1 MNKPTTQ
8 SQRLKDDN
16 LMQYVEQIIT
26 NMRAAIATYPE
37 PVPELTVVETA
48 LIDFRLS
55 ATEAAYRDGRA
66 IRIRQDKRKH
76 LEYLL
81 SELAKYVDTIANKD
95 ANLILASGFVLPK
108 ETQSYAGPVPKATH
122 LVAHP
127 QQVGSRR
134 IKLKVDRWKG
144 ARMYQFQF
152 RKKGETEWSTQFSS
166 KSSCILEGL
175 EMFQEYEFR
184 ATYIGISP
192 EPNYSNVVASYVV

>member
-1 MNKPTTQ
+1 MSKPTTL

-26 NMRAAIATYPE
+26 NMRAAATTFPE
-37 PVPELTVVETA
+37 PVPGLDVVEAA

-55 ATEAAYRDGRA
+55 ATEAAYRDARA
-66 IRIRQDKRKH
+66 IRIRKDKKKQ

-95 ANLILASGFVLPK
+95 ANVVLASGFSLPK
-108 ETQSYAGPVPKATH
+108 EAQSYAGPVPKATH
-122 LVAHP
+122 LRAEP

-134 IKLKVDRWKG
+134 IKMKVDRWKG

-152 RKKGETEWSTQFSS
+152 RKKGETEWITQFSS
-166 KSSCILEGL
+166 KSTCVLEGL

-184 ATYIGISP
+184 ATYVGISP
-192 EPNYSNVVASYVV
+192 EPNYSNLVASYVV

>member
-1 MNKPTTQ
+1 MSKPTTQ

-26 NMRAAIATYPE
+26 NMRVATTTYPE
-37 PVPELTVVETA
+37 SVPGMDTMETA

-55 ATEAAYRDGRA
+55 ATEAAYRDRRA
-66 IRIRQDKRKH
+66 IRIRQEKRKH

-81 SELAKYVDTIANKD
+81 TELAKYVDTVANKD
-95 ANLILASGFVLPK
+95 ANLVLASGFALPK
-108 ETQSYAGPVPKATH
+108 EAQSYDGPIPKATH
-122 LVAHP
+122 LVAEP

-144 ARMYQFQF
+144 ARMYRFES
-152 RKKGETEWSTQFSS
+152 RKKGETEWSTQFST
-166 KSSCILEGL
+166 KSTCILEGL

-184 ATYIGISP
+184 TTYMGIST
-192 EPNYSNVVASYVV
+192 ESNYSNIVSSYVV

>member
-1 MNKPTTQ
+1 MSKPTTQ

-16 LMQYVEQIIT
+16 LMQYVEQIII
-26 NMRAAIATYPE
+26 NMRAAVATYPE
-37 PVPELTVVETA
+37 PAPA
-48 LIDFRLS
+48 LDTIEEALSDFRLS

-66 IRIRQDKRKH
+66 IRIRKDKKKH

-81 SELAKYVDTIANKD
+81 SELAKYVDTVANKD
-95 ANLILASGFVLPK
+95 ANNILASGFALPK
-108 ETQSYAGPVPKATH
+108 EAQSYAGPVPKAAH
-122 LVAHP
+122 LLAEP

-144 ARMYQFQF
+144 ARMYRFES
-152 RKKGETEWSTQFSS
+152 RKKGEVEWSTQFSS

-184 ATYIGISP
+184 ATYVGISP
-192 EPNYSNVVASYVV
+192 EPNYSNIVSSYVV